1 MKVYKIIIMVIT
13 IIMIIG
19 IRPTKAFAS
28 EQAGSGSTTV
38 KSFDQMKDDINNFIQ
53 KGKDGNTGMSSED
66 MGQVIV
72 PIANILTAIGV
83 LVLVGAT
90 IIMGIKY
97 MFASPEEAAK
107 LKQQLIGLVVAG
119 VVILGATAIWKLVYN
134 LLNNSG
140 I

>member
-1 MKVYKIIIMVIT
+1 MNKIKVIFIIN
-13 IIMIIG
+13 IILFLIFPIYVYAED
-19 IRPTKAFAS
+19 RDLS
-28 EQAGSGSTTV
+28 EVFQVGEDFISEGSET
-38 KSFDQMKDDINNFIQ
+38 DLNFIDDETVASVNDI
-53 KGKDGNTGMSSED
+53 GRF
-66 MGQVIV
+66 
-72 PIANILTAIGV
+72 LTAVGLTI
-83 LVLVGAT
+83 LVCVTL
-90 IIMGIKY
+90 IMGIKY